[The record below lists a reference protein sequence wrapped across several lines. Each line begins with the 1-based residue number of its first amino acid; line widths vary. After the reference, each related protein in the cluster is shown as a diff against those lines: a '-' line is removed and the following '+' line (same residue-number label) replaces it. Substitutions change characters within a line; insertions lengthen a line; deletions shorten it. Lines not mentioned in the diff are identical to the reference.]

1 MKGTHTLS
9 LRFKNVRIPATDV
22 LAHPEQFNDYIRRI
36 KAGFVLGQTGM
47 GFGVTEGCLK
57 TIRECNVSHA
67 HVNQF
72 LDCQGDELASELAR
86 LKQQATGMAAE
97 DQESG
102 RDTGKGR
109 GCR

>member
-1 MKGTHTLS
+1 MFAVTGEAAGLEQHACPAFSGMEGTQTLN

-67 HVNQF
+67 HEIGRASCRARV
-72 LDCQGDELASELAR
+72 CQYV
-86 LKQQATGMAAE
+86 
-97 DQESG
+97 
-102 RDTGKGR
+102 
-109 GCR
+109 

>member
-1 MKGTHTLS
+1 
-9 LRFKNVRIPATDV
+9 
-22 LAHPEQFNDYIRRI
+22 
-36 KAGFVLGQTGM
+36 M

-86 LKQQATGMAAE
+86 LKQQATGLAA
-97 DQESG
+97 QEQAGQASILDVLVLRARTSELALKAANAAVLPAG
-102 RDTGKGR
+102 SSEERRVGKEVVST
-109 GCR
+109 CRSRWLSEY